1 MARQDQMRRLFVL
14 QGKAGITEE
23 ERHDWATS
31 VLNRPVMTYT
41 SLTVDELDVLA
52 AAAERIIEGSQ
63 DERFGAYLMDQFDES
78 DDVMC
83 GAPCPDG
90 WPCVVDVGHIDR
102 GEDHAREDGLAWAV
116 R

>member
-14 QGKAGITEE
+14 QGKAGISEE
-23 ERHDWATS
+23 ERHDWAS
-31 VLNRPVMTYT
+31 GVLNRPVTTYQ
-41 SLTVDELDVLA
+41 SLTTAELDGLA
-52 AAAERIIEGSQ
+52 AAAERIVNGSP
-63 DERFGAYLMDQFDES
+63 E
-78 DDVMC
+78 DDYVMC
-83 GAPCPDG
+83 GARCPDG